1 MPHPTPIPAPPSRRA
16 QAARAALSLGALLLG
31 ACVSDPLPTY
41 GVVVETST
49 QRELGVSTRFGIVSV
64 GAEQDR
70 GEVRVTAFYGDG
82 PATERG
88 VIEPVAD
95 RLCRI
100 EVPFPTPWCEITS
113 VLPVPGER
121 LTLAGY
127 DPVNELWMREVP
139 LADLPEAR
147 GLLLEPPPDL
157 PREWILPG
165 TGLYRFE
172 VDRWRLVGLLVAE
185 LELAGRTFLLAH
197 GPVELARFVTS
208 DRRRNVPEDR
218 PYRADVRPR

>member
-1 MPHPTPIPAPPSRRA
+1 MPLPSRFSD
-16 QAARAALSLGALLLG
+16 RAASLALVLLSCALT

-41 GVVVETST
+41 GVVIETST
-49 QRELGVSTRFGIVSV
+49 QREAGVSTRFGIVSV

-88 VIEPVAD
+88 LIEPVGD

-100 EVPFPTPWCEITS
+100 KVPFPTPWCELSS

-127 DPVNELWMREVP
+127 SPENELWFREVP
-139 LADLPEAR
+139 LAEVPRAKGILFAPPQDLPV
-147 GLLLEPPPDL
+147 
-157 PREWILPG
+157 EWLLPG
-165 TGLYRFE
+165 TGLFRWE

-185 LELAGRTFLLAH
+185 LELGGATWLLAH
-197 GPVELARFVTS
+197 GPVELSRAVTA
-208 DRRRNVPEDR
+208 DHQRNVPEDR
-218 PYRADVRPR
+218 PYRQDVRPR

>member
-1 MPHPTPIPAPPSRRA
+1 MPSSLRSS
-16 QAARAALSLGALLLG
+16 AASLRSALALLACGLS
-31 ACVSDPLPTY
+31 ACVSDPLPSY
-41 GVVVETST
+41 GVLVETST

-88 VIEPVAD
+88 LIEPVGD

-100 EVPFPTPWCEITS
+100 KVPFPTPWCEITA
-113 VLPVPGER
+113 VLPVPGEK

-127 DPVNELWMREVP
+127 SPANELWTREAP
-139 LADLPEAR
+139 LAQSDSAKGVLVAPPTDLP
-147 GLLLEPPPDL
+147 P
-157 PREWILPG
+157 EWLLPG
-165 TGLYRFE
+165 TGLFRWE

-185 LELAGRTFLLAH
+185 VEHGGRTWLLAH
-197 GPVELARFVTS
+197 GPIELGRFVTS
-208 DRRRNVPEDR
+208 DHQRNVPEDR